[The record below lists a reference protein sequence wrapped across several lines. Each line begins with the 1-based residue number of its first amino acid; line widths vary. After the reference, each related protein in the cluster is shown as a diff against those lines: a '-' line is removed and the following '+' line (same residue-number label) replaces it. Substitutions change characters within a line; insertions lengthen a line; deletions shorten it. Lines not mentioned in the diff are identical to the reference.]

1 MNERRLER
9 KRKFIIGGIL
19 RLCEDTNERK
29 TFMQK
34 YNIRVNYPFYE
45 LPNVEMELNS
55 KTIDELKEYETRVW
69 NVHSDVMH
77 TQLMEFD
84 DDICVAYW
92 DCIGL
97 GQRLKFVWDDM
108 IEAIS
113 NLKKRTHGQVVPNET
128 K

>member
-1 MNERRLER
+1 MR
-9 KRKFIIGGIL
+9 I
-19 RLCEDTNERK
+19 CEDINERK

-34 YNIRVNYPFYE
+34 YGIRVNYPFYN
-45 LPNVEMELNS
+45 LSNFEMELNT
-55 KTIDELKEYETRVW
+55 KTMEELKVYKKKVQE
-69 NVHSDVMH
+69 VHSDVMRA
-77 TQLMEFD
+77 QLMGFD

-97 GQRLKFVWDDM
+97 GQRLKFLWDDM

-113 NLKKRTHGQVVPNET
+113 NLKKRTHVQVVPNET